1 MRYEQISRIAGLLSA
16 AAVAAVT
23 FAVTAHAVQSLTIA
37 NEFTMAYTLDVDG
50 SSVPITTV
58 ANLPVLVMG
67 DQTFTEDVGSSDMTV
82 VNSAGR
88 DNELVWSGLEWSGK
102 RWGRCYCG
110 LQPDRGHHIMYI
122 DFAHCVELQVND
134 ATSFRVHNNCPFAAA
149 GRVTEIW

>member
-37 NEFTMAYTLDVDG
+37 NEFTMAYTLDVG
-50 SSVPITTV
+50 RSSVPITTV

-88 DNELVWSGLEWSGK
+88 DNKLVWSGLESDG
-102 RWGRCYCG
+102 GG
-110 LQPDRGHHIMYI
+110 VTAGFSPI
-122 DFAHCVELQVND
+122 A
-134 ATSFRVHNNCPFAAA
+134 ATTSCTSTLPTVLNC
-149 GRVTEIW
+149 R